1 MVAFIF
7 EGSFAM
13 KAITVRELIIALK
26 ELKKPNALVAI
37 SVDSEGNGQS
47 HIGNELF
54 LAEGY
59 MTPKLGY
66 NEFYDTQEEGTKPT
80 VLLFGT
86 N

>member
-1 MVAFIF
+1 
-7 EGSFAM
+7 M

-26 ELKKPNALVAI
+26 ELKKPNAFVAI
-37 SVDSEGNGQS
+37 SIDSEGNGQS
-47 HIGNELF
+47 HIANEQF
-54 LAEGY
+54 LSEGF
-59 MTPKLGY
+59 MTTELGY

>member
-1 MVAFIF
+1 MKLYIR
-7 EGSFAM
+7 GSFAM
-13 KAITVRELIIALK
+13 KAITVRELIVALK

-37 SVDSEGNGQS
+37 SIDSEGNGQS

-54 LAEGY
+54 LAEGF

-66 NEFYDTQEEGTKPT
+66 NEFYDTQEEGTQPT